1 LKPSLTGNRFQNR
14 LTRGLPPL
22 YRALGAF
29 TLSELLVAAALGL
42 IVLSAAG
49 SVLVSHIRTTT
60 VQTLQLRFQ
69 DDWARFSNL
78 IETEVG
84 EGQSLTAVVQAAQCP
99 AEALPGRDLLFTI
112 NVPVIVDNNAVNT
125 QISYYQV
132 GPDLVRCGPPITEE
146 GTLDRTTP
154 PVDLVLLRNAILTIN
169 PNPPNA
175 RLVRYNLT
183 LRLPTPPPGYAA
195 NRFDTTFPAPAQ
207 FVQARTKANYIDN

>member
-1 LKPSLTGNRFQNR
+1 
-14 LTRGLPPL
+14 
-22 YRALGAF
+22 
-29 TLSELLVAAALGL
+29 VATALGL
-42 IVLSAAG
+42 IVVAAAG
-49 SVLVSHIRTTT
+49 SVFISHIRTTT
-60 VQTLQLRFQ
+60 VQTVQLRFQ
-69 DDWARFSNL
+69 NDWARVSNL
-78 IETEVG
+78 IETEVA
-84 EGQSLTAVVQAAQCP
+84 EGASLTAAAGAGCG
-99 AEALPGRDLLFTI
+99 AGNRLFTI

-183 LRLPTPPPGYAA
+183 IRLPTPPPGYAA